1 MMAVSLS
8 QWEKSGSLARLGG
21 ENFVYLFPKHV
32 FLVLRVN
39 LAYRSIF
46 GRQTAQSRAQTD
58 VDRATVNG
66 GSLV

>member
-1 MMAVSLS
+1 MAVSHS

-21 ENFVYLFPKHV
+21 EDFVYLFPKHI

-46 GRQTAQSRAQTD
+46 GTQTAQSRA
-58 VDRATVNG
+58 
-66 GSLV
+66 